1 MSSGRKSQRKKA
13 HQKAEEYEDEAQ
25 KYAVML
31 LNIKNWHTLAK
42 CRVNEKKKQIGDGQ
56 EIG

>member
-1 MSSGRKSQRKKA
+1 MNTRRKSQRKKA

-25 KYAVML
+25 KNAVWL
-31 LNIKNWHTLAK
+31 LNIKRWHTVAK
-42 CRVNEKKKQIGDGQ
+42 HRINKRKKQIGHGQ

>member
-1 MSSGRKSQRKKA
+1 MNTGRKSQRKKA

-25 KYAVML
+25 KNAVRL
-31 LNIKNWHTLAK
+31 HNIQRWDTVAK
-42 CRVNEKKKQIGDGQ
+42 HRINERKKQIGHGQ